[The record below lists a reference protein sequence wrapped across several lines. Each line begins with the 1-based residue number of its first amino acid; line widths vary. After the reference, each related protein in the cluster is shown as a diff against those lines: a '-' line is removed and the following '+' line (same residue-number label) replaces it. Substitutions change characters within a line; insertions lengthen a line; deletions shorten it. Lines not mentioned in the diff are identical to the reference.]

1 MISREQHG
9 IMSTSSAFNTQW
21 VNDLKAIFGT
31 ENVTTENNVTTVTI
45 GDGLSIKS
53 TYNTQS
59 ATHSTTVK
67 LYYGS
72 SNVTIATSN
81 STNYMAYRLVKFDN
95 GVVAFTGFQ
104 TAANAANLDAHT
116 NAKRLV
122 WFFTDCTNV
131 TTSATQTVAFKATA
145 SDSTSPDKSYNY
157 TVYTGDSAGE
167 ITTNYA
173 NVGTDVINAPMTILT
188 PVFVRSLPLVSDKLW
203 IKMQSQEQY
212 GEVVLNDSHYLSC
225 ATFAIPLGGV

>member
-9 IMSTSSAFNTQW
+9 IRSTSSTFNTQW
-21 VNDLKAIFGT
+21 VNDLKAVFGN
-31 ENVTTENNVTTVTI
+31 ENVTTSNGVTTVTI

-53 TYNTQS
+53 TFSPQS
-59 ATHSTTVK
+59 ATYSTSVR

-72 SNVTIATSN
+72 NLEIATS
-81 STNYMAYRLVKFDN
+81 SSSDYMAYRLIKFDN

-104 TAANAANLDAHT
+104 KAATAGNLDAHT

-122 WFFTDCTNV
+122 WFFADCTNLN
-131 TTSATQTVAFKATA
+131 TNTTQTAAFKATA

-173 NVGTDVINAPMTILT
+173 AAGTDVINAPMTILT
-188 PVFVRSLPLVSDKLW
+188 PAFVRSLPLISDKVW

-212 GEVVLNDSHYLSC
+212 GEITLNGEQYLSC
-225 ATFAIPLGGV
+225 ATFCVPLEV

>member
-21 VNDLKAIFGT
+21 VNDLKAVFGT
-31 ENVTTENNVTTVTI
+31 ENVTTENSVTTVTI

-53 TYNTQS
+53 TYNSQS
-59 ATHSTTVK
+59 ATYSTTVK

-72 SNVTIATSN
+72 NITIATS

-95 GVVAFTGFQ
+95 GVIAFTGFQ
-104 TAANAANLDAHT
+104 TAANAADLDAHT

-122 WFFTDCTNV
+122 WFFASCTNV
-131 TTSATQTVAFKATA
+131 NTSATQTAAFKATA
-145 SDSTSPDKSYNY
+145 SDSTSPDNSYYY
-157 TVYTGDSAGE
+157 TVYMGDSAGE
-167 ITTNYA
+167 ITTSYA

-188 PVFVRSLPLVSDKLW
+188 PAFVRSFPLISDKLW

-212 GEVVLNDSHYLSC
+212 GEITLNNEQYLSC
-225 ATFAIPLGGV
+225 ATFCVPLGV